1 MATLAAALKSE
12 VRRVAAGE
20 VRKALRPLRKL
31 LRQVKALKRAAGDH
45 RRNLANVAGRLDRL
59 KARVAS
65 RRGSGRGKGPRVSA
79 ESIRSFRSRVRMT
92 REQFARLLGVSPGS
106 IFGWETGR
114 TTPRGKS
121 AARFIE
127 VRKMGVRKAKARAG
141 AKPAGARRRRRA
153 VRRRRAARKR

>member
-1 MATLAAALKSE
+1 MKMATLAAALKSE
-12 VRRVAAGE
+12 VRRVTAGE
-20 VRKALRPLRKL
+20 VRKALRPVRKL
-31 LRQVKALKRAAGDH
+31 LRQMKALKRVAREQ
-45 RRNLANVAGRLDRL
+45 RRNLSSVEGRLDRL

-65 RRGSGRGKGPRVSA
+65 RRGGGRGKGPRVSA
-79 ESIRSFRSRVRMT
+79 ESIRAFRSRVAMT

-127 VRKMGVRKAKARAG
+127 VRKMGVRKAKARVG
-141 AKPAGARRRRRA
+141 DKPRTARRRARRNG
-153 VRRRRAARKR
+153 RLRKKR